1 VATNAS
7 QSNGITSETPLR
19 LTGTGTAVLVATTLM
34 EGSAAYNYKPA
45 VPVSISVPIKAR
57 GQTIGAFPPVTDH
70 TFGEAPF
77 VVHPPVSDSQLP
89 VKVSVKSGPARI
101 ANNLVTLT
109 GAGIVT
115 LAANQGGD
123 AIYAAASE
131 VTTNIVVG
139 KASQTISFPE
149 IGPRQMTDRPFNI
162 TLPTASSKLPVTT
175 VVSGPAGL
183 TGRKITLTGGN
194 GLVILV
200 ATQAGNS
207 NYKPVTVTNTFPVSG
222 NGNNGSWPPILP

>member
-1 VATNAS
+1 
-7 QSNGITSETPLR
+7 
-19 LTGTGTAVLVATTLM
+19 
-34 EGSAAYNYKPA
+34 
-45 VPVSISVPIKAR
+45 
-57 GQTIGAFPPVTDH
+57 
-70 TFGEAPF
+70 
-77 VVHPPVSDSQLP
+77 

-109 GAGIVT
+109 GAGNVT
-115 LAANQGGD
+115 LAANQDGD

-139 KASQTISFPE
+139 KAGQTISFPE
-149 IGPRQMTDRPFNI
+149 IGPRQMTDRPFTI

-183 TGRKITLTGGN
+183 AGRKITLTGGN

-200 ATQAGNS
+200 ASQAGNS
-207 NYKPVTVTNTFPVSG
+207 NYKPIAVTNNFRVSG